1 MANEPTV
8 DDIIAYESQGGN
20 NNMANVKFKRGQQSD
35 LFSFVDQAIQ
45 IKNGVTIE
53 DGTFYL
59 TTDTNRLFIGNKKTS
74 TSPVELV
81 ELNKSITT
89 VETIADL
96 PNNENGKNVD
106 IGQFYYITGP
116 DNTQNN
122 KNGNILAVWNGLTW
136 IQVNPDT
143 NTNDNDDTKVLGTN
157 NTSMVNLTG
166 SGAATA
172 ETNDNQNNSNT
183 RFRYRGIDANGKAQ
197 YELVIEQS
205 THHISGTDEPLNDI
219 IAKFEI
225 DTKDIISNASQ
236 VDIDN
241 TSVSNNTT
249 TIKTTGEGSKT
260 NGQGFTIAGTNG
272 RVTLTDSSNGIVI
285 DTPDYY
291 INSPAVTNATEASSA
306 EINLGDENG
315 SATNSEK
322 RFGTVTVKAGED
334 LAINNTTAGEFTIYH
349 KTSGAT
355 AGQYGV
361 SANATPAAGTG
372 KIKVPNVTVDAQG
385 HVTAIADQEI
395 TLPVDKDTK
404 VTAVTAGNDGKITI
418 TPSEGS
424 PISSAAVLYHTIDI
438 YDADGTKNTSK
449 SGTKLNQSKLGD
461 FYDKTAIDNMLK
473 GLNAVTYKGTV
484 SSALPTS
491 DVHNGDAYLAS
502 SDFTV
507 GSGTSAVTYHKGDLI
522 IATGKETDGVL
533 TSPTWEVISSGD
545 DTDTTYTFGT
555 SGTSIQAT
563 PSPTG
568 STVTIATF
576 ENGNELTVAAGTAA
590 NSIKYNHNT
599 SGVTAG
605 SKGLAA
611 NTTNLAYGGKFKVPY
626 VTVNEYGH
634 VTALTDNEV
643 TLPDADLY
651 SLEQNST
658 TPTKLTLKH
667 NSTEQDSVT
676 WEGSG
681 VISVAGNTST
691 KKITVSH
698 NNVTRTDPAA
708 STTTLA
714 HNGTF
719 TAITGITS
727 NAQGH
732 ITAAQVT
739 EFTLPADNDTT
750 YTLKSTAL
758 SGLAQGTTGAQLLLD
773 SSGTDSHVNITSQ
786 SLSIVATPT
795 EAIAVDLVWGAF

>member
-1 MANEPTV
+1 MANEPNDSFLEV
-8 DDIIAYESQGGN
+8 DENRQEEN
-20 NNMANVKFKRGQQSD
+20 KNMPNVKFKRGLQSS
-35 LFSFVDQAIQ
+35 LFDFENHVPVVKS
-45 IKNGVTIE
+45 GVTIE

-59 TTDTNRLFIGNKKTS
+59 TTDTNRLFVGNKKTN

-89 VETIADL
+89 VATVDDL
-96 PNNENGKNVD
+96 PTTNVD
-106 IGQFYYITGP
+106 LGQFYYIVGP
-116 DNTQNN
+116 DSEITNT
-122 KNGNILAVWNGLTW
+122 KHTNILAVWNGTTW

-143 NTNDNDDTKVLGTN
+143 DTNDNDNTSVRGTN
-157 NTSMVNLTG
+157 NTAMVNL
-166 SGAATA
+166 SGDNAAAA
-172 ETNDNQNNSNT
+172 ETNDNNTNNNT
-183 RFRYRGIDANGKAQ
+183 RFRYRGISNGKAQ
-197 YELVIEQS
+197 YELVIEQVTS
-205 THHISGTDEPLNDI
+205 HISGTDEPLNDI

-291 INSPAVTNATEASSA
+291 INSPAVANATEASSA

-349 KTSGAT
+349 KISGAT

-361 SANATPAAGTG
+361 STNTTPAAGTG

-404 VTAVTAGNDGKITI
+404 VTAVAAGSDGKITI
-418 TPSEGS
+418 TPSEGT
-424 PISSAAVLYHTIDI
+424 PISSGVDLFYNVDI
-438 YDADGTKNTSK
+438 YDAAGNK
-449 SGTKLNQSKLGD
+449 STVKKLNQANLGEFYSKA
-461 FYDKTAIDNMLK
+461 AIDTKLQ
-473 GLNAVTYKGTV
+473 GLNAVHYKGTV
-484 SSALPTS
+484 SSTLPTS
-491 DVHNGDAYLAS
+491 NVENGDSYLAS
-502 SDFTV
+502 TDFTV
-507 GSGTSAVTYHKGDLI
+507 GSGDNAVTYHKGDLI
-522 IATGKETDGVL
+522 IATGTEGSDGYIA
-533 TSPTWEVISSGD
+533 SPLWQVIASDSN
-545 DTDTTYTFGT
+545 TDTTYTFGT
-555 SGTSIQAT
+555 SGTSIIAD
-563 PSPTG
+563 PSEG
-568 STVTIATF
+568 SNQTVATF
-576 ENGNELTVAAGTAA
+576 ESDNVLQVGAGSTD
-590 NSIKYNHNT
+590 NSIKYSHKT

-611 NTTNLAYGGKFKVPY
+611 NTVNLAHGGSFKVPY
-626 VTVNEYGH
+626 VTVDAYGH

-681 VISVAGNTST
+681 VISVAGNAST

-739 EFTLPADNDTT
+739 EFTLPSDNDTT
-750 YTLKSTAL
+750 YTLKSAAL

-795 EAIAVDLVWGAF
+795 EAIAVDLVWGTF